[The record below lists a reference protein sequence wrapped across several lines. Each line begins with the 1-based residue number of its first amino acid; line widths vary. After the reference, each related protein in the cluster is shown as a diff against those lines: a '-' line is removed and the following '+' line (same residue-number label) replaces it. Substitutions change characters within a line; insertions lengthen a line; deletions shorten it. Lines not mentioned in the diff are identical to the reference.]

1 MANWDD
7 YRFFATLAQTGSVR
21 ASAGRLGVNAS
32 TVTRRLDGLE
42 TRLGQKLFVRGRAGL
57 QLTADGQALVARLEP
72 LATALAGL
80 DAELSG
86 AGEEV
91 AGTVRI
97 TIPDVLAIVMMTE
110 FAAFAREHP
119 RLRLEFIPAYQELD
133 LSRGQADMAL
143 RVTDRPPEDLVGRQ
157 LGYSRLAVYGGR
169 EYLKRHDPI
178 GEPESSLWIESGI
191 EAARAPGFR
200 SRYFAGVPTG
210 ARCNSLLLQQS
221 AAATGM
227 GITLLPCALGDAD
240 ERLARVGE
248 LEPLEARPIWLLF
261 PPELRG
267 VARIR
272 SVSDHLQDAFLR
284 LEPRLLGLPEKATT
298 QT

>member
-21 ASAGRLGVNAS
+21 ASAERLGVNAS
-32 TVTRRLDGLE
+32 TVTRRLDGME
-42 TRLGQKLFVRGRAGL
+42 SRLGQKLFVRSRAGL

-97 TIPDVLAIVMMTE
+97 TIPDVLAIIMMAE
-110 FAAFAREHP
+110 FAGIARQHP

-143 RVTDRPPEDLVGRQ
+143 RVTDQPPEHLVGRQ

-169 EYLKRHDPI
+169 EYLRRHDPR
-178 GEPESSLWIESGI
+178 EDPKSALWIESGI
-191 EAARAPGFR
+191 EAVQTPGFR
-200 SRYFAGVPTG
+200 NRYFAGVPVG
-210 ARCNSLLLQQS
+210 IRCNSLLLQQ
-221 AAATGM
+221 AAAAAGM

-272 SVSDHLQDAFLR
+272 SVSDCLQDAFLR
-284 LEPRLLGLPEKATT
+284 MEPRLLGLPETAAAET
-298 QT
+298 